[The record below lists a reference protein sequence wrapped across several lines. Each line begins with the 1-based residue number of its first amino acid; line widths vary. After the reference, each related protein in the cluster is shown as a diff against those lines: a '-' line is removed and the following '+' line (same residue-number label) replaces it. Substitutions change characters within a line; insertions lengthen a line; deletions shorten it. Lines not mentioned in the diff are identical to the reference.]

1 MSMHESYGKILVVDP
16 NVFFAKRL
24 AQVLAEHGYEVVHC
38 SEPAYALTMIEWNMP
53 AAILCSISSHNSS
66 GFEIPSILQSDAKT
80 SHIPIIAVGDR
91 GKQSHL
97 EALRAG
103 YLDFVDRRLGAED
116 IAAHLL
122 SLIVSLQQG
131 FQPTQML
138 NHTETTLDGHLSSV
152 DLPSVMQMLEQ
163 SRQTGALHINSATA
177 DGLIFFDHGEVVH
190 AESGNLAGDDA
201 VMHLAKECHKD
212 RKGIYKFV
220 DGNVPALRTVQGSLH
235 SLILKAFCE
244 LDLEKNAARLGISE
258 DESAD
263 NQETG
268 GAPATADAVVPDAA
282 PGTFPSSDA
291 AAHDPAL
298 LMCDP
303 ELGKGNHHE

>member
-1 MSMHESYGKILVVDP
+1 MSMRESYGKILVVDP

-38 SEPAYALTMIEWNMP
+38 SEPAYALTMIEWDMP
-53 AAILCSISSHNSS
+53 VAILCSISSSNSS

-80 SHIPIIAVGDR
+80 SHIPVIAVGDR

-138 NHTETTLDGHLSSV
+138 DRADTTLDGHLSSV
-152 DLPSVMQMLEQ
+152 DLPSVMQMLEH

-177 DGLIFFDHGEVVH
+177 DGIIFFDQGVVVH

-220 DGNVPALRTVQGSLH
+220 EGNTPALRTVQGSLN

-244 LDLEKNAARLGISE
+244 LDLEKNSAQLGIS
-258 DESAD
+258 DDGSSG

-268 GAPATADAVVPDAA
+268 EVSAAGNAVVPEAVPA
-282 PGTFPSSDA
+282 EFPRADA

-298 LMCDP
+298 MVSDP
-303 ELGKGNHHE
+303 ELGKDNHHE

>member
-1 MSMHESYGKILVVDP
+1 MREPLGKIIVVDP
-16 NVFFAKRL
+16 NVLFAKRL
-24 AQVLAEHGYEVVHC
+24 GQALAEHGYEAVHC

-53 AAILCSISSHNSS
+53 VAIVCSISAGNSS
-66 GFEIPSILQSDAKT
+66 GFEIPSILQADAKT
-80 SHIPIIAVGDR
+80 SHIPVIAVGDR

-122 SLIVSLQQG
+122 SLMVSLQQG

-138 NHTETTLDGHLSSV
+138 NHGDTTLDGHLSSV

-177 DGLIFFDHGEVVH
+177 DGLIFFDRGEVVH

-220 DGNVPALRTVQGSLH
+220 DGNVPALRTVQASLNT
-235 SLILKAFCE
+235 LILKAFCE
-244 LDLEKNAARLGISE
+244 LDLEKNSAQAGVTVDEAADHQHTGE
-258 DESAD
+258 APAA
-263 NQETG
+263 G
-268 GAPATADAVVPDAA
+268 GAVIPNAVPGNFPLADSAA
-282 PGTFPSSDA
+282 D
-291 AAHDPAL
+291 DPAL
-298 LMCDP
+298 LVFDP
-303 ELGKGNHHE
+303 EPGKDNHHE